1 MNISRD
7 EFIAEL
13 TATRSIEEVAAL
25 AMRDLESLPQ
35 PVTMVCGRLTT
46 GGGHFEEN
54 RRVMRKAISFLR
66 RQRRET
72 VFDQLLYLGR
82 IDRLPDARRQL
93 RFPFFRNY
101 FRRHR
106 RKIMREKLHLVLLG
120 SGLIQKIVFLPG
132 WHLSE
137 GSWWYH
143 DRAIEL
149 GIKIDYLKEK
159 DLA

>member
-1 MNISRD
+1 
-7 EFIAEL
+7 
-13 TATRSIEEVAAL
+13 
-25 AMRDLESLPQ
+25 
-35 PVTMVCGRLTT
+35 
-46 GGGHFEEN
+46 
-54 RRVMRKAISFLR
+54 
-66 RQRRET
+66 
-72 VFDQLLYLGR
+72 
-82 IDRLPDARRQL
+82 
-93 RFPFFRNY
+93 
-101 FRRHR
+101 
-106 RKIMREKLHLVLLG
+106 MREKLHLVLLG